1 MSTLSIALIIV
12 IATVCIPLIFI
23 LINRKNRK
31 KKNKAFLNTFME
43 EASKQGLSFSS
54 QEILRSKIIGLD
66 SVKQTLLVFDFNN
79 DGNMRCINMPE
90 VKSCSVEKNH
100 DSIVIGTEKQAKT
113 ESHLR
118 SIDLKFIFKNG
129 ADPVSVSFYDSSI
142 NSIYEMAELES
153 KAKTWEVLI
162 SKMLFKESKARA

>member
-1 MSTLSIALIIV
+1 MQ
-12 IATVCIPLIFI
+12 F
-23 LINRKNRK
+23 
-31 KKNKAFLNTFME
+31 
-43 EASKQGLSFSS
+43 
-54 QEILRSKIIGLD
+54 D

-79 DGNMRCINMPE
+79 DDNIRCIRMSE

-100 DSIVIGTEKQAKT
+100 DSIVIGTEKQAKA

-142 NSIYEMAELES
+142 NSIYEIAELES
-153 KAKTWEVLI
+153 KAKTWEVLL
-162 SKMLFKESKARA
+162 SKMLFNELKVRV